1 MSRENQPT
9 NRHVLRIGRW
19 LWVTMI
25 GLALFWWVTHP
36 DTFTPERIRGFLNR
50 YQSSALLVYFL
61 VSSVRACFLIPGTPF
76 VLAGV
81 LLFPTNQWLVFW
93 ISLAGVLIGSSVV
106 YFFSDRLGF
115 AELIEK
121 KHARG
126 LQRVRERME
135 RHGVLIVIAWSFFPF
150 VPTDLVCYLAGV
162 IRMNFLRFIV
172 AVAIGE
178 AVLIAVY
185 VFLVPTVANSWL

>member
-1 MSRENQPT
+1 M
-9 NRHVLRIGRW
+9 
-19 LWVTMI
+19 
-25 GLALFWWVTHP
+25 
-36 DTFTPERIRGFLNR
+36 
-50 YQSSALLVYFL
+50 
-61 VSSVRACFLIPGTPF
+61 
-76 VLAGV
+76 
-81 LLFPTNQWLVFW
+81 FPTNQWLVFW